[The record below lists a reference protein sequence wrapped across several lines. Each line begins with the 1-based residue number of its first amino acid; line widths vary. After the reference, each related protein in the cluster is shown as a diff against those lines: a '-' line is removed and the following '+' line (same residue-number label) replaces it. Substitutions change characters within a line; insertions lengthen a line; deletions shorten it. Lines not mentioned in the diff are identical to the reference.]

1 MSNQVPNL
9 AIRARPRGVR
19 RFSRKAII
27 GGGMLLSA
35 VMFGALAV
43 ALQTPSYDDET
54 SGELYNVA
62 HKPIAEGLE
71 LLPKSYAE
79 LKPVHAPKLGPP
91 LPGDLGA
98 AYLASKPLKSSSEI
112 NQTDISI
119 KPKPKRSP
127 KLKSYTSPTSQPVK
141 SVVTPVVTPPPA
153 VINAPESLFFNVGQN
168 RESQTFA
175 NTSSSVRPVQLAGL
189 GFPQP
194 PSFPSSPTDFGLGE
208 INNDANGQSRKEDF
222 IAGIDED
229 GDIYNSHSL
238 VSPRS
243 PYQVMAGNLIP
254 AALVTG
260 LNSDLPGQVIGQV
273 TQNVYDT
280 VTGHHLLIPQGS
292 RLMGRYDSVIA
303 FGQSRALVVWT
314 RLIMPNG
321 DSVQLDNLPGSDAQ
335 GFAGLKDRVD
345 NHTWQF
351 LKGAV
356 LSSLLSIG
364 SELASDDGDD
374 SLTRAIQNAGQ
385 DTANIAGQR
394 IIERNLNVQPTLKVR
409 PGWRFNVIVSRDLI
423 LKPYGE

>member
-1 MSNQVPNL
+1 MSDNAPNL
-9 AIRARPRGVR
+9 SIRARPRAVR
-19 RFSRKAII
+19 RFSRKAIM
-27 GGGMLLSA
+27 GGSILLGT

-43 ALQTPSYDDET
+43 ALQSPNYDDET
-54 SGELYNVA
+54 PDELYNVT
-62 HKPIAEGLE
+62 HKPIADGLE

-79 LKPVHAPKLGPP
+79 YKPVKPKLGPP

-98 AYLASKPLKSSSEI
+98 AYLASTDLPTQPSIEKPAVNTPKA
-112 NQTDISI
+112 
-119 KPKPKRSP
+119 KPARLASFPAPPPK
-127 KLKSYTSPTSQPVK
+127 Q
-141 SVVTPVVTPPPA
+141 VVTVTAPVPVVS
-153 VINAPESLFFNVGQN
+153 NEPESLFFSVGSGSNSNGGQFVQSANVGP
-168 RESQTFA
+168 SALPPPLSAFGLPQTPSF
-175 NTSSSVRPVQLAGL
+175 S
-189 GFPQP
+189 P
-194 PSFPSSPTDFGLGE
+194 PSSTFDIGSIGGDQ
-208 INNDANGQSRKEDF
+208 NQQARKEAF
-222 IAGIDED
+222 IEIED
-229 GDIYNSHSL
+229 SDIYNSHGL

-273 TQNVYDT
+273 TENVYDT
-280 VTGHHLLIPQGS
+280 VTGNHLLIPQGA

-314 RLIMPNG
+314 RLILPNG
-321 DSVQLDNLPGSDAQ
+321 DSIQLDNLPGSDAQ

-364 SELASDDGDD
+364 AELASDDGDD
-374 SLTRAIQNAGQ
+374 SLTRALQNAGQ

-423 LKPYGE
+423 LKPYGDLP